1 MQPIFHLVPAA
12 TWRAA
17 CDCGRYAPESLAS
30 EGFVHF
36 SFADQVAG
44 TANHLY
50 HDRDD
55 LIVVEVDPARLG
67 SEVVVE
73 DLYGMGEAFP
83 HFYGPIPTA
92 AAIAEHPLRR
102 GPRGDFVFDVPA

>member
-1 MQPIFHLVPAA
+1 MQPIFHIVPAP

-17 CDCGRYAPESLAS
+17 CDCGRYAPESLAR

-36 SFADQVAG
+36 SFIDQVAG

-50 HDRDD
+50 RDRDD
-55 LIVVEVDPARLG
+55 LIVIEVDPARLG

-73 DLYGMGEAFP
+73 DLYGMDQAFP
-83 HFYGPIPTA
+83 HFYGPVPTSA
-92 AAIAEHPLRR
+92 ATAEHTLRR
-102 GPRGDFVFDVPA
+102 KADGNFVFDVQN